1 MIIESC
7 CDLIKFREGME
18 AGIQAANLVVG
29 INNYSSYIVLLAPP
43 PPRVRVEYGEEGKT
57 SFLVFYLDCGSRSA

>member
-1 MIIESC
+1 MGIESC

-29 INNYSSYIVLLAPP
+29 INIYSSYIVLLTSLPP
-43 PPRVRVEYGEEGKT
+43 PARLNIGMRERLP
-57 SFLVFYLDCGSRSA
+57 S